1 MANSSTSELDYTYR
15 EPHSDI
21 NSSINSSINS
31 DLNSDS
37 NEGNINIDLSGDIIG
52 DYNIIAML
60 GKGGYSKVWLAY
72 NINDMKYYALKV
84 FNANDYDDGK
94 EELKTML
101 IIPKDE
107 KYINR
112 LKEHFVETRFVE
124 DKATKFLCIVYYL
137 CAGNLDALGRKG
149 QYDKGYPPHM
159 VKTFILQTLDAL
171 NCVHYK
177 LKGFHGDIKPDNIL
191 LCGYNNR
198 DKHYIDMYDKFKFND
213 IYSRTKKEYCNEK
226 KIKNLDTEKRQR
238 IRLKV
243 HRAIIDNMESNKE
256 DLEKTKSFH
265 RKLNSEEIQFDQ
277 YRCHPNHFN
286 NITVKLTDFGFF
298 CKHTEQFN
306 KPFGTRYYMAPEIIL
321 MGDCSEKVDIW
332 ALGCMIYELLT
343 GEILFD
349 PHSSH
354 RGSTDYHHLEM
365 MICMC
370 GEFDKSILHKTKHY
384 KKFFKNDK
392 LRDIIYS
399 DDYKVSLVEKLNIKL
414 KEHNINNIN
423 IAKLIAST
431 LQLNPKGRPSVR
443 DLVGVVNGIQW

>member
-1 MANSSTSELDYTYR
+1 MSNSSTSELDYNSSINR
-15 EPHSDI
+15 ESHSDI
-21 NSSINSSINS
+21 NSS
-31 DLNSDS
+31 DS
-37 NEGNINIDLSGDIIG
+37 EGNINIDLIGDIIG
-52 DYNIIAML
+52 DYNVIAML

-84 FNANDYDDGK
+84 INANDYDDGK
-94 EELKTML
+94 EELKTMS

-107 KYINR
+107 KYING
-112 LKEHFVETRFVE
+112 LKEHFVETRFI
-124 DKATKFLCIVYYL
+124 DDNATKFLCIVYYL
-137 CAGNLDALGRKG
+137 CAGNLDGLGRKG
-149 QYDKGYPPHM
+149 QYDKGYPPNM
-159 VKTFILQTLDAL
+159 VKTFILQTLEAL

-198 DKHYIDMYDKFKFND
+198 DKQYIDMYDKFKFND

-226 KIKNLDTEKRQR
+226 NIKKLDMEKRQR

-243 HRAIIDNMESNKE
+243 HRAIIDNMEANKE
-256 DLEKTKSFH
+256 
-265 RKLNSEEIQFDQ
+265 DQ
-277 YRCHPNHFN
+277 YRCHPNNFN
-286 NITVKLTDFGFF
+286 NIIVKLTDFGFF

-343 GEILFD
+343 GKILFD
-349 PHSSH
+349 PHSSP
-354 RGSTDYHHLEM
+354 RGSTDFHHLEM

-370 GEFDKSILHKTKHY
+370 EEFDKSTLHKTKHY

-392 LRDIIYS
+392 LRDIKYS
-399 DDYKVSLVEKLNIKL
+399 DDYKIPLVEKLNIKL

-443 DLVGVVNGIQW
+443 ELVGVVNGIQW

>member
-1 MANSSTSELDYTYR
+1 MADTSTSELDYSHR
-15 EPHSDI
+15 E
-21 NSSINSSINS
+21 SSHSSINS
-31 DLNSDS
+31 DS
-37 NEGNINIDLSGDIIG
+37 NESNININLTGDIIG
-52 DYNIIAML
+52 DYNVIAML

-94 EELKTML
+94 EELKTMS

-107 KYINR
+107 KYING

-124 DKATKFLCIVYYL
+124 EKDTKFLCIVYYL
-137 CAGNLDALGRKG
+137 CAGNLDGLARKG

-171 NCVHYK
+171 SCVHYK

-198 DKHYIDMYDKFKFND
+198 DKRYIDMYDKFKFND

-226 KIKNLDTEKRQR
+226 KINNLDTEKRQR

-256 DLEKTKSFH
+256 D
-265 RKLNSEEIQFDQ
+265 Q

-286 NITVKLTDFGFF
+286 NITIKLTDFGFF

-349 PHSSH
+349 PHSSS

-365 MICMC
+365 IICMC

-399 DDYKVSLVEKLNIKL
+399 DDYKVPLIEKLNIKL
-414 KEHNINNIN
+414 KEHDINNIN

-431 LQLNPKGRPSVR
+431 LQLNPKGRPNVR
-443 DLVGVVNGIQW
+443 DLIGVVNGIQW

>member
-1 MANSSTSELDYTYR
+1 MPNSSTSELDYSHR
-15 EPHSDI
+15 DSHSDI
-21 NSSINSSINS
+21 NSESQS

-37 NEGNINIDLSGDIIG
+37 NEGNINIDLTGDIIG
-52 DYNIIAML
+52 DYNVIAML

-84 FNANDYDDGK
+84 INANDYNDGK
-94 EELKTML
+94 EELKTMS

-107 KYINR
+107 KYING

-124 DKATKFLCIVYYL
+124 EKPKKFLCIVYYL
-137 CAGNLDALGRKG
+137 CAGNLDGLGRKG
-149 QYDKGYPPHM
+149 EYDKGYPPHM
-159 VKTFILQTLDAL
+159 VKTFILQILDAL
-171 NCVHYK
+171 SCVHYK

-198 DKHYIDMYDKFKFND
+198 DKRYIDMYDKFKFND
-213 IYSRTKKEYCNEK
+213 VYSRTKKEYCNEK

-243 HRAIIDNMESNKE
+243 HRAIINNMERNKE
-256 DLEKTKSFH
+256 
-265 RKLNSEEIQFDQ
+265 DQ

-298 CKHTEQFN
+298 CKNTEQFN

-349 PHSSH
+349 PHSSP

-365 MICMC
+365 MICIC

-399 DDYKVSLVEKLNIKL
+399 DDYKVPLVEKLNIKL

-431 LQLNPKGRPSVR
+431 LQLNPKERPTVR
-443 DLVGVVNGIQW
+443 ELVGIVSGIQW